1 MRVTALILCLML
13 LIGCSSAPVQV
24 IKTEYVYQQVP
35 PLPNAPA
42 LYPVKWQKIERG
54 YLLDEQNAKN
64 WLKNEVL
71 KKQYA
76 GELLLILES
85 LKQRG
90 ESK

>member
-1 MRVTALILCLML
+1 
-13 LIGCSSAPVQV
+13 
-24 IKTEYVYQQVP
+24 
-35 PLPNAPA
+35 
-42 LYPVKWQKIERG
+42 LYPVKWQKVERG
-54 YLLDEQNAKN
+54 YLLDEANAKN

-71 KKQYA
+71 KKQYT